1 MVRSSHPAQTALKE
15 LICLQHFTLLLEDPT
30 SLGLKQLFK
39 WKNLRHSALTCLFGR
54 TTHKD
59 LQHDQGPK
67 LHSVFFFCL
76 IGSLTVVSRDS
87 RRSWGLWPPS
97 HRSGWWS
104 GRQRGTLQSR
114 ACWRLLGDGWMT
126 EVKEKELW
134 RIYHHLIWNLPEGWI
149 IWICVLFHIQ
159 DWEVCK
165 QSFLMT
171 QG

>member
-126 EVKEKELW
+126 EVKKKSC
-134 RIYHHLIWNLPEGWI
+134 EGFII
-149 IWICVLFHIQ
+149 IWSEISLK
-159 DWEVCK
+159 DE
-165 QSFLMT
+165 
-171 QG
+171 

>member
-15 LICLQHFTLLLEDPT
+15 LICLQYFTLLLEDPT

-39 WKNLRHSALTCLFGR
+39 WSISDIRHWHVYLVELLIKIYNMTRDPSYT
-54 TTHKD
+54 
-59 LQHDQGPK
+59 
-67 LHSVFFFCL
+67 VFFFCL

-159 DWEVCK
+159 DWEVCN